1 MADEQWVF
9 LVEAY
14 NDVEA
19 QIILGLLESE
29 GIPARKEDSDP
40 FTGAMRVLGGQAYEI
55 NILVP
60 PSRLEQARALL
71 RSASE
76 KGEDNC

>member
-1 MADEQWVF
+1 LFLLVEQWVF

-19 QIILGLLESE
+19 QIIVGLLESE
-29 GIPARKEDSDP
+29 GIPARKEDSNP
-40 FTGAMRVLGGQAYEI
+40 FTGAMRVLGGQAYEV

-60 PSRLEQARALL
+60 PAKLEQARALL
-71 RSASE
+71 RSLN
-76 KGEDNC
+76 KRGG